1 MARDQVWLGANQIQ
15 DDMNKVLLPETV
27 FKLGIADT
35 EAALF
40 WAYDAENEAVVISR
54 LQDELTHK
62 GRFETIGDSTVSE
75 DRVVAVPQQVMSQYP
90 EFESGER
97 LHFVTISNQAEK
109 DRCLV
114 LPTELA
120 QDRFDDAVDGLVSGG
135 EE

>member
-15 DDMNKVLLPETV
+15 DDMNKVVLPETV

-40 WAYDAENEAVVISR
+40 WAYDAENEAIVISW
-54 LQDELTHK
+54 LQDEFTQK
-62 GRFETIGDSTVSE
+62 SRFETIDDSTVSE
-75 DRVVAVPQQVMSQYP
+75 HGVAVVPRQVMSQYS
-90 EFESGER
+90 EFESGKR

-109 DRCLV
+109 DRCMV

-120 QDRFDDAVDGLVSGG
+120 QDRFDDAVDGLFSGG